1 MLVLCVFAGIHEVSE
16 FNIDDGLLDFIVT
29 SPLPQ
34 LSNYKKILLL

>member
-1 MLVLCVFAGIHEVSE
+1 MLALSVFAGIHEVSE

-34 LSNYKKILLL
+34 LSNYQKIVLL

>member
-34 LSNYKKILLL
+34 LSNYAKILLL